1 LAWKRQEHKLERE
14 DDHYAFEQSA
24 KIIARINAQEE
35 AKEIAIFNVNKEYAN
50 HHLKCKV
57 SPFLLSLVD
66 MTKLVVKLIL
76 MMTLSS
82 RYCIKALTL

>member
-1 LAWKRQEHKLERE
+1 MERE

-24 KIIARINAQEE
+24 KIIARINAEEE

-50 HHLKCKV
+50 HHLKRKV

-66 MTKLVVKLIL
+66 MTELVAKFIL

-82 RYCIKALTL
+82 